1 VTGVLLDLD
10 GTLTDPKVG
19 ITGSIRYALET
30 LDLPVPTE
38 AELLRFIGPPLRESF
53 DRLFGDASLTQRCLA
68 LYRERFGTIGLYEN
82 LVFEGVPEMLDA
94 LKVSGYRLVLA
105 TSKPHVFARRILD
118 HFGLTPRFS
127 AIHGAELDGTRANK
141 AELIGHILATEE
153 IAPQSA
159 IMIGDRLHDMHA
171 AAARGMKAIGVL
183 YGYGDEAELLGTGAI
198 MTVRTPM
205 EIPAAVTQLLPL

>member
-38 AELLRFIGPPLRESF
+38 AELLRFIGPPLRENF

-82 LVFEGVPEMLDA
+82 LVFDGVPEMLDA
-94 LKVSGYRLVLA
+94 LKASGYRLVLA

-118 HFGLTPRFS
+118 HFGLTPPLQRHS
-127 AIHGAELDGTRANK
+127 RRRTRRHPCEQGGTDRAYSGDGRDCAAIRH
-141 AELIGHILATEE
+141 H
-153 IAPQSA
+153 
-159 IMIGDRLHDMHA
+159 DRRPTA
-171 AAARGMKAIGVL
+171 
-183 YGYGDEAELLGTGAI
+183 
-198 MTVRTPM
+198 
-205 EIPAAVTQLLPL
+205 